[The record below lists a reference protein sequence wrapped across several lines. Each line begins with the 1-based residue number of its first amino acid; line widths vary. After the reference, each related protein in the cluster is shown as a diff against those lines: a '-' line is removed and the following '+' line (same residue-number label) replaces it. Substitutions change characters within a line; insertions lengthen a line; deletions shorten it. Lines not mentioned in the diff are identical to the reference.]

1 MTTGATPLPPAG
13 TPVGPLGFVE
23 RASAPGAATWEYE
36 VKREHFNPNGVLHG
50 GVVMALLDTAMGH
63 AVGALVAPEGAFN
76 ASAQMNV
83 HFLEPIRAGRIT
95 AQAKVRKCG
104 KRLAVVE
111 AEATDDNGVVV
122 AVATATHAILRRK
135 PAPPASGPDRS

>member
-1 MTTGATPLPPAG
+1 MTTGATPLPPPG
-13 TPVGPLGFVE
+13 TPVGPLGFVQ
-23 RASAPGAATWEYE
+23 RASEPGTAIWEYD
-36 VKREHFNPNGVLHG
+36 VRSEHFNPNGVLHG
-50 GVVMALLDTAMGH
+50 GVVMALLDTAMGQ
-63 AVGALVAPEGAFN
+63 AVAAVVAPEGAFN

-95 AQAKVRKCG
+95 ARAEVRKCG

-111 AEATDDNGVVV
+111 AEATDEHGAVL

-135 PAPPASGPDRS
+135 PEPPSS

>member
-1 MTTGATPLPPAG
+1 
-13 TPVGPLGFVE
+13 
-23 RASAPGAATWEYE
+23 
-36 VKREHFNPNGVLHG
+36 
-50 GVVMALLDTAMGH
+50 MGH
-63 AVGALVAPEGAFN
+63 AVGTLAAPEGAFN

-95 AQAKVRKCG
+95 ARAEVRKFG

-111 AEATDDNGVVV
+111 AEATDEHGAVL

-135 PAPPASGPDRS
+135 PAPPSS